1 MPPGTLGG
9 METSTVL
16 AAALSLLLGALLAW
30 LALRGQT
37 TAKGAEAREQLAAV
51 RAERDVLRERV
62 VDLEAQLGEDAET
75 AAALAPLQSALQRV
89 ERQVGVL
96 ERDRTDQFAAVRE
109 VLGRVEESTSQ
120 VGREAASLASSL
132 RVSSVRGQW
141 GEVQLR
147 RVLEVSGLLDRC
159 DFEEQARGTSADGAG
174 TRPDVVVHLPGGKHL
189 VVDAKAPM
197 ARWLDAQ
204 AEDCEPQ
211 VAHDLLAQHAKD
223 LAGHVA
229 TLAGKQYWTA
239 FDPSPEMVVC
249 FVPTDA
255 TLAAALARNPGLHER
270 ALASKVV
277 LASPGTLLALLRT
290 VAFTW
295 QQEAL
300 GRDAQELLAVGNDL
314 YHRLATLGTH
324 TSRLGRSLQTSVEAY
339 NRFVGTLESR
349 VLVSARR
356 MRDLGVRG
364 DELDGQRGLE
374 VLPRP
379 LTALE
384 LIETA
389 TADDERPQL
398 DLPLDADAVEVRRA
412 AGD

>member
-1 MPPGTLGG
+1 MDT
-9 METSTVL
+9 M
-16 AAALSLLLGALLAW
+16 ALLAALVGFLVGSVLTAAW
-30 LALRGQT
+30 LRASAAT
-37 TAKGAEAREQLAAV
+37 KGAESAAELAAT
-51 RAERDVLRERV
+51 RTERDVLRERV
-62 VDLEAQLGEDAET
+62 VDLEAQVGEDAET

-96 ERDRTDQFAAVRE
+96 ERDRTDQFAVVRE
-109 VLGRVEESTSQ
+109 ALGRVETTASQ

-147 RVLEVSGLLDRC
+147 RVLEVSGMLDRC

-174 TRPDVVVHLPGGKHL
+174 ARPDVVVHLPGEKHL
-189 VVDAKAPM
+189 VIDAKAPM

-211 VAHDLLAQHAKD
+211 RAHELLSQHAKD

-229 TLAGKQYWTA
+229 TLSGKQYWTA

-255 TLAAALARNPGLHER
+255 TLAAALAQDPGLHER

-295 QQEAL
+295 QQDAL

-314 YHRLATLGTH
+314 YHRLSGLGAH
-324 TSRLGRSLQTSVEAY
+324 TARLGRSLQGSVEAY

-364 DELDGQRGLE
+364 DEVAEQTGLE
-374 VLPRP
+374 ASPRP

-389 TADDERPQL
+389 TADDGRQEL
-398 DLPLDADAVEVRRA
+398 DLGTSDDAAPHRPA
-412 AGD
+412 SGD